1 VTGVTTPI
9 NYYHARGSAVYH
21 SDPSC
26 PAGRQIPTE
35 LMVDGSGG
43 LLWCRTCRARSEAKP
58 PSGPFVAPAAPEVS
72 HEKDGTRIRRED

>member
-1 VTGVTTPI
+1 MTTPI

-26 PAGRQIPTE
+26 PAGRQIPKE

-58 PSGPFVAPAAPEVS
+58 PSGPFVAPVASEVS
-72 HEKDGTRIRRED
+72 QEKDGARSRRED